1 MSNNKKYF
9 WLKLKDNF
17 FNQKEIKKLR
27 RIAGGDT
34 YTIIYLKLQLL
45 SIKKEGVIEF
55 EGTEENLAEQLALEI
70 DEDKDNIEITLRFLQ
85 ANHLIEE
92 MFEDSYLLTKVPEC
106 IGKECD
112 SAERV
117 RKHREKL
124 KQSNLLQS
132 NTNTLQC
139 NALVT
144 NSNTEIEIEKEKEKE
159 IEKDI
164 DIEKKKKKDKKLIY
178 MDLTFIED
186 YIDTVKITQDQYD
199 KLVKDYGVNIVNNT
213 IRNLDNYI
221 VNNKR
226 KYKDHNRVLR
236 TWLSKNNKQNSKGI
250 EKKSNSSSL
259 NANSTYN
266 YDINSLIEKMK
277 SEV

>member
-1 MSNNKKYF
+1 MGNNKKYF

-27 RIAGGDT
+27 KIAGGDT

-132 NTNTLQC
+132 NTDTLQC

-144 NSNTEIEIEKEKEKE
+144 NSNTEIEIEKEKEKEKE

-221 VNNKR
+221 VNKKP

-236 TWLSKNNKQNSKGI
+236 TWLSKNQNGKEH
-250 EKKSNSSSL
+250 EKRKDIPSL
-259 NANSTYN
+259 NAEQKPKRKYGF
-266 YDINSLIEKMK
+266 
-277 SEV
+277 